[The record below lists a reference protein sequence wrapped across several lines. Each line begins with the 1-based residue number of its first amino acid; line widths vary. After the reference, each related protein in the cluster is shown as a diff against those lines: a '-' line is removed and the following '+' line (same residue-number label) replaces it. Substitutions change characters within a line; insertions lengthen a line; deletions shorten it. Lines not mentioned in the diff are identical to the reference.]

1 MFAKEVMPGK
11 FWILEDT
18 AGLRKGTLRT
28 DPNGEYCAVV
38 DGTSKSYNNW
48 TEMARELHITASS
61 AATEVVEKTSTS
73 QQHVH
78 GYPVKCEPHNPIW
91 DVKRKLPMF
100 TKNSRSKSLHA
111 AGYYIIHFDH
121 GWVTSFCPKVITLDS
136 NEFQGP
142 FKTKLEMRERLRKVN
157 A

>member
-11 FWILEDT
+11 FWILEDSV
-18 AGLRKGTLRT
+18 GSRKGTLRT
-28 DPNGEYCAVV
+28 DPNGEYYAVV

-48 TEMARELHITASS
+48 TEMARELNIIANTIVE
-61 AATEVVEKTSTS
+61 TNEKTSS
-73 QQHVH
+73 SNHNVH
-78 GYPVKCEPHNPIW
+78 GYPVKCEPFNPIW

-111 AGYYIIHFDH
+111 AGYYIIHFEH
-121 GWVTSFCPKVITLDS
+121 GWVTSFCPKVVTLDS

>member
-1 MFAKEVMPGK
+1 MIAKEVMPGK
-11 FWILEDT
+11 FWILEDS
-18 AGLRKGTLRT
+18 AGSRKGTLRT
-28 DPNGEYCAVV
+28 DTNGEYFAVV
-38 DGTSKSYNNW
+38 DGAAKSYSNW
-48 TEMARELHITASS
+48 TDMARELNIIANTIVE
-61 AATEVVEKTSTS
+61 TNEKTSGS
-73 QQHVH
+73 DQNVH
-78 GYPVKCEPHNPIW
+78 GYPTKCEPFNPIW

-121 GWVTSFCPKVITLDS
+121 GWVTSFCPKVITLDK